1 MCLLNP
7 LLMNFS
13 IDKQTFLPYN
23 MSKSHLEGD
32 VFMNTRHAQII
43 LAILRHGSF
52 TAAAKALSITQ
63 PTLSQTVRQI
73 ETQFGESIFVRGH
86 TPIALT
92 PAGELYVQAARR
104 IVQTETQLQEALHLL
119 RGHARGTIRIGL
131 QRHRSDELLPQVLNE
146 FYNAYPDVQLE
157 ACEETAACLEQR
169 LLQDELDMALLASE
183 KHLPGLE
190 YRQIAAEEIVLLAG
204 RNTELAKRIPSGS
217 TIGLREAEHERF
229 ILPPLFSPGRKYY
242 DELLSS
248 CDISPNVCMVCDS
261 LSAAKR
267 TCAASSMVM
276 LSPFISLL
284 SDYDSM
290 RNLAHYH
297 LGTDAYLPPFYMVS
311 SKESPLTP
319 YAQTLFSMLTR
330 RFRAMTAYRP

>member
-1 MCLLNP
+1 
-7 LLMNFS
+7 
-13 IDKQTFLPYN
+13 
-23 MSKSHLEGD
+23 
-32 VFMNTRHAQII
+32 MNTRHAQVI

-86 TPIALT
+86 TPVTLT

-104 IVQTETQLQEALHLL
+104 MVQAETQLQEALHLL

-131 QRHRSDELLPQVLNE
+131 ERHRSDELLPQVLAD
-146 FYNAYPDVQLE
+146 FYTAYPDVQLDVQ
-157 ACEETAACLEQR
+157 EETASRLEQL
-169 LLQDELDMALLASE
+169 LLQDELDMALLSSE
-183 KHLPGLE
+183 KQLPSLE

-204 RNTELAKRIPSGS
+204 RGTALAQRIASGS
-217 TIGLREAEHERF
+217 TIGLREAEQERF
-229 ILPPLFSPGRKYY
+229 ILPAVLGPGRRHF

-248 CDISPNVCMVCDS
+248 CGVKPNICMVCDS
-261 LSAAKR
+261 ISTAMR
-267 TCAASSMVM
+267 TCANCSMVM

-284 SDYDSM
+284 SDTNSM
-290 RNLAHYH
+290 RSLSHYH
-297 LGTDAYLPPFYMVS
+297 LGTDAYLPPFYMVCS
-311 SKESPLTP
+311 RETTLTP

-330 RFRAMTAYRP
+330 RFRAMSAYRP